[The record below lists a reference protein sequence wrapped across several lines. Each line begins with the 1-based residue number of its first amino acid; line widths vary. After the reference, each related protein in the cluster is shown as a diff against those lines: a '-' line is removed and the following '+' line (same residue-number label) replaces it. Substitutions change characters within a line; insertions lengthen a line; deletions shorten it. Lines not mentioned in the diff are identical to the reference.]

1 MKNCLSIFLLVLV
14 LASSCAKKNIELP
27 ITPVIEYKIKDRSL
41 AKTLDS
47 LSALKPTRFYAKIKI
62 EFKDNTTD
70 VSFKTSIKIERD
82 SLLNAIV
89 TKAGFPIANA
99 LMSLDSV
106 KILNIPEKC
115 FVKNSWNSFRE
126 LLNIEIDYFNLENI
140 LLGRPLTDEF
150 NQKYFVEKEQ
160 FDAQL
165 TKSIEDSTINPPLD
179 SLLMGNLMVNY
190 ILTEDLKDIFQ
201 TRIFRAS
208 DSTEIIIKYVKRQAI
223 SGYNLPYEVIITL
236 SNSRYNLIT
245 QLEYEKLEV
254 NLYTEINFVIPQ
266 KYEICN

>member
-27 ITPVIEYKIKDRSL
+27 ITPVIEYKIKDRAL

-47 LSALKPTRFYAKIKI
+47 LSILKPSSFYAKIKI
-62 EFKDNTTD
+62 DFKDNYTD

-99 LMSLDSV
+99 LISLDSV

-115 FVKNSWNSFRE
+115 FKKNSWDSFSA
-126 LLNIEIDYFNLENI
+126 LLNIEMDYFNLENI
-140 LLGRPLTDEF
+140 LLGRPLTDKF

-165 TKSIEDSTINPPLD
+165 TNSIEDSTINRPLD

-208 DSTEIIIKYVKRQAI
+208 DSTEIKIKYVKRQI
-223 SGYNLPYEVIITL
+223 KSGYNLPNEVIITL

-245 QLEYEKLEV
+245 QLKYEKLEV
-254 NLYTEINFVIPQ
+254 NPYTEINFVIPK